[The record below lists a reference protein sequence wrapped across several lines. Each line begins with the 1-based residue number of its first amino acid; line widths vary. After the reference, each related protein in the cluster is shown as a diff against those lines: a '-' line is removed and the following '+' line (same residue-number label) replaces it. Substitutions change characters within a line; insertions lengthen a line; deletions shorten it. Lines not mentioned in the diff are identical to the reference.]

1 MKILHVAMIAAGLT
15 AAGVGTAAAENQST
29 ERERLEMLW
38 VATGDPTYAH
48 LIRQMDQQ
56 TEIPANNFE

>member
-15 AAGVGTAAAENQST
+15 AAGVGTAAAENAST

-38 VATGDPTYAH
+38 VATGDPTYAR
-48 LIRQMDQQ
+48 LIHQIDRQAQGSFNYD
-56 TEIPANNFE
+56 